1 MTFATAAGIEDRRGG
16 RARLQDIDPGTRIL
30 LFVLCVLTL
39 ARLIA
44 LFLSPS
50 ELGFDEAQ
58 YWAWSKNFAF
68 GYFTKPPL
76 IAWIIGVETEI
87 CGSGAACVRSASPI
101 FHCATALVLAG
112 LARKLYGRATGFWT
126 GIFYAI
132 LPGIAV
138 SSFLIT
144 TDVFLLFFWS
154 VALACLV
161 FYLEKPSLL
170 SALGFAVATGIGL
183 YAKYAM
189 IYLPIL
195 VIITAIAIPN
205 VRRAVL
211 RVEALIALIL
221 ILLLIAPNLWWNAT
235 NGFATFEHTGDN
247 IGWSIAK
254 LNVSRGLE
262 FLGAQFGIAGPVVFG
277 AMINALLL
285 GARTQSPQTD
295 RLLMWISWPILF
307 AITVQG
313 FLSQANVNWGATAY
327 PAGVILATALVVRHR
342 WRFFFVTNLLVCG
355 AIAAAILIGTVT
367 LDPRI
372 ASGPARQLRQLGGWS
387 QTAANLM
394 AVANR
399 ADATKI
405 VIEGRALTAGLMHA
419 LRDDPVDVFAY
430 LPPQTN
436 ASDQFQLDEPWTPGD
451 PTERTM
457 LVGIDGPTA
466 ASVGAHQIAI
476 IDAPIYSSKSG
487 KMAVYGFDHGQG
499 ADAAPVP
506 TAN

>member
-1 MTFATAAGIEDRRGG
+1 MTFATAIDVEDRRAA
-16 RARLQDIDPGTRIL
+16 RARLQDFDPGTGVLLLIL
-30 LFVLCVLTL
+30 GALTL
-39 ARLIA
+39 ARLAA
-44 LFLSPS
+44 LVLSPS

-58 YWAWSKNFAF
+58 YWAWSRNFAF

-76 IAWIIGVETEI
+76 IAWVIGLETEI

-101 FHCATALVLAG
+101 FHLATALVLAG
-112 LARKLYGRATGFWT
+112 LARKLYGPATGFWT

-154 VALACLV
+154 VALACLISYV
-161 FYLEKPSLL
+161 EKPSLF

-189 IYLPIL
+189 IYLPVL
-195 VIITAIAIPN
+195 VIVAAIALPN

-211 RVEALIALIL
+211 RVEAAIALIL

-235 NGFATFEHTGDN
+235 NGFATFEHTSGN

-254 LNVSRGLE
+254 LNVRHGLE
-262 FLGAQFGIAGPVVFG
+262 FLGAQFGVVGPVVFG
-277 AMINALLL
+277 AMINALVL
-285 GARTQSPQTD
+285 GARTEAPQTD
-295 RLLMWISWPILF
+295 RLLLWLSWPILL

-342 WRFFFVTNLLVCG
+342 WRFFFVANLLVCG
-355 AIAAAILIGTVT
+355 VIAAAILVGTVA
-367 LDPRI
+367 LDPRT

-394 AVANR
+394 VVADR
-399 ADATKI
+399 VDADRI
-405 VIEGRALTAGLMHA
+405 VIEGRALTAGMIHA
-419 LRDDPVDVFAY
+419 LRNDPVDVHAF
-430 LPPQTN
+430 LPSRTN
-436 ASDQFQLDEPWTPGD
+436 PSDQFQLDEPWTPGD
-451 PTERTM
+451 PTEQT
-457 LVGIDGPTA
+457 VFFGIDEATA
-466 ASVGAHQIAI
+466 ESLGAHDVAI
-476 IDAPIYSSKSG
+476 IDAPLYSSKSG
-487 KMAVYGFDHGQG
+487 RMAVYGYGTGEG
-499 ADAAPVP
+499 AAASPVP
-506 TAN
+506 VAN

>member
-1 MTFATAAGIEDRRGG
+1 MTFATAAGIEDS
-16 RARLQDIDPGTRIL
+16 RASRVRLQDVDPGTGL
-30 LFVLCVLTL
+30 LLLVLGALTL

-58 YWAWSKNFAF
+58 YWAWSQNFAF

-112 LARKLYGRATGFWT
+112 LARKLYGRTTGFWT

-154 VALACLV
+154 VALACLISYV
-161 FYLEKPSLL
+161 EKPSLF

-189 IYLPIL
+189 IYLPLL
-195 VIITAIAIPN
+195 VIVAAIAIPN

-211 RVEALIALIL
+211 RVEAAIALVL

-247 IGWSIAK
+247 IGWSFSK
-254 LNVSRGLE
+254 LNISHGLE
-262 FLGAQFGIAGPVVFG
+262 FLGAQFGVVGPVVFG
-277 AMINALLL
+277 AMINALVL
-285 GARTQSPQTD
+285 GARTQTPQTD
-295 RLLMWISWPILF
+295 RLLLWLSWPILF
-307 AITVQG
+307 VITVQG

-355 AIAAAILIGTVT
+355 AIAAAILVGTVA
-367 LDPRI
+367 LDPRT

-387 QTAANLM
+387 QTAANLV
-394 AVANR
+394 AVADHVD
-399 ADATKI
+399 ADRI
-405 VIEGRALTAGLMHA
+405 VIAGRALTAGMIHA

-430 LPPQTN
+430 LPARTN

-451 PTERTM
+451 PTEQT
-457 LVGIDGPTA
+457 VIFGIDGPTA
-466 ASVGAHQIAI
+466 ESLGAHELAI
-476 IDAPIYSSKSG
+476 IDAPLYSAKTG
-487 KMAVYGFDHGQG
+487 KMAVYGFSNEQG
-499 ADAAPVP
+499 TDAAPAPV
-506 TAN
+506 AN